1 MSPFEVSS
9 ATKADIFD
17 MIRVYNTTF
26 LPMPIQRVCFPK
38 CPGDAVADAAKDAWL
53 TDVYAELLSRPGIR
67 TLKVTEVATGKL
79 VAWARWGYPA
89 MLTVGEVGEAG
100 EAEEA
105 EEEEIAKEKKFT
117 VCEGVNQDAA
127 MSYLGLLDQ
136 VRKKYYIENQHY
148 S

>member
-1 MSPFEVSS
+1 MPPFEVAL
-9 ATKADIFD
+9 ATTADIPG
-17 MIRVYNTTF
+17 MIRVYNAVF

-38 CPGDAVADAAKDAWL
+38 CPADAVADAAKDAWL
-53 TDVYAELLSRPGIR
+53 ADVYTEFLSRPEIR

-89 MLTVGEVGEAG
+89 MSTEKAG
-100 EAEEA
+100 EAAEG
-105 EEEEIAKEKKFT
+105 EEEEEMAKEKKFT

-127 MSYLGLLDQ
+127 ISYLSLLDQ
-136 VRKKYYIENQHY
+136 MRKKYYIENQHY